1 MFSFALYYESPTA
14 KTGEREE
21 KEKESKEKKRKGKK
35 REDKKRKEKKRE
47 TEPKAKHFDFEEE
60 ASREKDE

>member
-21 KEKESKEKKRKGKK
+21 KEKNQKKRKGKK